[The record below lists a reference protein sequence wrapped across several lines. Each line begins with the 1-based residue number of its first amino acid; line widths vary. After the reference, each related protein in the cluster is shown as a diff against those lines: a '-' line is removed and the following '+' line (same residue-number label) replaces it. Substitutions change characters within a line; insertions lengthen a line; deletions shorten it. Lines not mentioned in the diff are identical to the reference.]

1 MKLDSYDSPEAEALL
16 RAGDAREAR
25 APQRAEQLSELVAG
39 AGFLAAALALAVLA
53 PWPRHLS
60 VPVLAVI
67 VVTYLLVSRV
77 GFVVG
82 DGYTLPTQMV
92 LVPMLFLLPTPMVP
106 ITVGCLA
113 VVARLAECVASGS
126 PIRRAGQAF
135 GDAWHAM
142 GPALVLVLTS
152 SERFSWSQW
161 PIYLAALAAQG
172 VFDAV
177 AACARGWFS
186 ERIRPAV
193 QLKAYMWIF
202 AVDAELSAIGALIAA
217 ASVQSGALVL
227 LALPVAHMLS
237 LFARERRQ
245 RLEHFRALGSAYR
258 GTALLLGDVVEA
270 DDAYTGSH
278 SRGVLE
284 LSLAVADA
292 LGLDGAARRKVEL
305 GALLHDIGKVRVPKE
320 ILHKPGPLDDE
331 EWKVMRRHTIE
342 GEAMLQQVGGVLR
355 DVGRVVR
362 SSHEHYDGAGYPDGL
377 AGQAIPLESRI
388 VSACDAYS
396 AMTTDRPYRL
406 RRSTVAALEEMERCS
421 GSQFDPAVV
430 VALCQLV
437 REDPDFQAPPDRVD
451 RDLVDGLDPRALLT
465 ETQTVVDS

>member
-1 MKLDSYDSPEAEALL
+1 MKLDSYDTPEAEALL

-39 AGFLAAALALAVLA
+39 VGFLAAALALAILA

-60 VPVLAVI
+60 VPVMAVI

-92 LVPMLFLLPTPMVP
+92 LVPMLFLLPTPLVP

-113 VVARLAECVASGS
+113 VIARLAECVASGS
-126 PIRRAGQAF
+126 PKRRAGQAF
-135 GDAWHAM
+135 GDAWHAL

-152 SERFSWSQW
+152 SERFSWTQW
-161 PIYLAALAAQG
+161 PIYLGALAAQG
-172 VFDAV
+172 TFDAL

-193 QLKAYMWIF
+193 QLGLYLWIF
-202 AVDAELSAIGALIAA
+202 AVDVELSAIGVLIAA
-217 ASVQSGALVL
+217 ASVHNAALVL

-237 LFARERRQ
+237 IFARERRQ

-278 SRGVLE
+278 SRGVLQ

-292 LGLDGAARRKVEL
+292 LGLDPAARRQVEL
-305 GALLHDIGKVRVPKE
+305 GALLHDVGKVRVPKE

-331 EWKVMRRHTIE
+331 EWKVMHRHTLE
-342 GEAMLQQVGGVLR
+342 GEAMLQQVGGVLT

-362 SSHEHYDGAGYPDGL
+362 SSHEHYDGSGYPDGL

-388 VSACDAYS
+388 VTACDAYS
-396 AMTTDRPYRL
+396 AMTTDRPYRR
-406 RRSTVAALEEMERCS
+406 RRSAAAALEEMERCS
-421 GSQFDPAVV
+421 GSQFDLAVV
-430 VALCQLV
+430 AALCEVL
-437 REDPDFQAPPDRVD
+437 RNDPDFQASADRVD
-451 RDLVDGLDPRALLT
+451 RDLVGSLDARALLAAT
-465 ETQTVVDS
+465 KTSVDA